1 MAITDE
7 QTPHPSADQQTP
19 QAFAAPEAPRPAG
32 DASPASRFAPRAAT
46 VSWFGPD
53 RPVLRFLTAAWLVV
67 NMVNV
72 TVWAAVCVTGLH
84 WESPWWLWTFAPP
97 GALLAG
103 FWWLTDGKRS

>member
-1 MAITDE
+1 MTFTDE
-7 QTPHPSADQQTP
+7 QTQAPAPSDRSPSGQ
-19 QAFAAPEAPRPAG
+19 RPAG
-32 DASPASRFAPRAAT
+32 RAGT

-53 RPVLRFLTAAWLVV
+53 RPVLRFITAAWLIL

-97 GALLAG
+97 GAVLAG
-103 FWWLTDGKRS
+103 LWWLTDTKRS